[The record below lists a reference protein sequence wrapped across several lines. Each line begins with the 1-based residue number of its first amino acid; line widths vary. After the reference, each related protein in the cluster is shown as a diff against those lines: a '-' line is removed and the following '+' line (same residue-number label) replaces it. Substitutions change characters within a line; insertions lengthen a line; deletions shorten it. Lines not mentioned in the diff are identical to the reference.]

1 MHFVS
6 SKRLIL
12 VLLAVQWSLAQ
23 GGDEVQLWNLE
34 FVAKQFPVADG
45 EKALAVADINDDGS
59 NDLVVLHSQ
68 LNEAVVHL
76 GDGDGGIQQQGRFPA
91 GQAPAHATIT
101 DIDADGY
108 VDLVIANHNTSYLT
122 ILLGDG
128 NGAFDPAAN
137 SPLLI
142 GVDPHVH
149 VAYSF
154 DIDSDDISDLIAD
167 SRDERGLTF
176 LKGHGDGTFAV
187 PGKLIEMGG
196 DPYLGIAIGD
206 IDGDGRPDLLSPN
219 EHSIGVAIKTS
230 SDEMSFRLAQP
241 LSIETPFALALADI
255 DADGFLDLVT
265 ASDGRSSVVRVLTG
279 DGRGKFESWGVPIPI
294 PRGAKRIAVGDIDG
308 DGGADVLVTAWS
320 SSEVVIISERDGLD
334 IARMS
339 VVGIENPWG
348 AVIADMNGD
357 GLGDLVVADGIKSA
371 AIIYMSRSGLE

>member
-12 VLLAVQWSLAQ
+12 VLLAVHWGAAQ
-23 GGDEVQLWNLE
+23 GDDKVQLWNLE
-34 FVAKQFPVADG
+34 FVAKQLSVADG
-45 EKALAVADINDDGS
+45 GKALAIADVNDDGS
-59 NDLVVLHSQ
+59 NDFVVLHSQ
-68 LNEAVVHL
+68 LNEAVVYL
-76 GDGDGGIQQQGRFPA
+76 GDGDGGFQQQGRFPA
-91 GQAPAHATIT
+91 GQAPVHATIT
-101 DIDADGY
+101 DVDTDGY
-108 VDLVIANHNTSYLT
+108 VDLVIANHDTSYLT

-128 NGAFDPAAN
+128 NGAFDPAPN

-149 VAYSF
+149 VVYSF
-154 DIDSDDISDLIAD
+154 DIDGDDIADLITD

-196 DPYLGIAIGD
+196 DPYLGVAIGD

-219 EHSIGVAIKTS
+219 ENSIGVAINTS

-241 LSIETPFALALADI
+241 LSVETPFALALADI

-265 ASDGRSSVVRVLTG
+265 AADGRSSVVRVLKG
-279 DGRGKFESWGVPIPI
+279 DGRGNFESLGAPIPI
-294 PRGAKRIAVGDIDG
+294 ARGAKNVAVGDING
-308 DGGADVLVTAWS
+308 DGGADVLATAWS
-320 SSEVVIISERDGLD
+320 SSEIVIISERDGLD
-334 IARMS
+334 VARMS

-348 AVIADMNGD
+348 TRIADMNGD
-357 GLGDLVVADGIKSA
+357 GLGDLVLADGIKPV
-371 AIIYMSRSGLE
+371 AIIYMSRSALD